1 MNILGGIFLLMKNIK
16 DIKDRKFYISFI
28 GLVIIFAVVVK
39 LLTMTVSMSDI
50 PTLWVNDVPFRYFER
65 YPLELINGVP
75 YVPITLFED
84 IKGIKTSIEK
94 EGFYIQYTIN
104 NAWILF
110 DTKNNGAMAIYKGQR
125 IEFYEQTFILNGV
138 RYVRAQVV
146 TDNLEIGLDFD
157 EEHGVLRV
165 KDRMARKTLKDLIS
179 IYIETTTTPP
189 TIPTVTTREEYVPP
203 TTPPPTT
210 EAETTPTVEPT
221 TAEDTRE
228 IINYFMF
235 HSGGKDYTNQENPI
249 EISEESGDIDNL
261 DYLLGLLK
269 RENITSIFFLNKT
282 EILDNPDI
290 VRKIYAMGHELG
302 IALNGGQST
311 SEELLAE
318 LEEVNSL
325 IYVLTKNKTRFYVFN
340 DDIYRDS
347 EDDLKKKGY
356 YQFKETVGTSNFQ
369 ASTTG
374 VDDRELR
381 INEMI
386 EFLKREEI
394 NIIKFELGGTAEN
407 YDELDLVISAVHSKF
422 YITVAN
428 MNLPF
433 FLGSNE
439 F

>member
-210 EAETTPTVEPT
+210 EAETTPTAEPT

-235 HSGGKDYTNQENPI
+235 HSGAKDYANQENSI
-249 EISEESGDIDNL
+249 EISEESGDTDNL

-269 RENITSIFFLNKT
+269 RENITSIFFLTKT
-282 EILDNPDI
+282 EVLDNPDI

-302 IALNGGQST
+302 IALEGREAA

-340 DDIYRDS
+340 DDTYRDA
-347 EDDLKKKGY
+347 EEDLKKKGY
-356 YQFKETVGTSNFQ
+356 YKFKETVGTSNFQ

>member
-1 MNILGGIFLLMKNIK
+1 LMKNIK

-50 PTLWVNDVPFRYFER
+50 PTLWVNDAPFRYFER

-157 EEHGVLRV
+157 EEHGVLRI

-179 IYIETTTTPP
+179 IYIEATTTPP
-189 TIPTVTTREEYVPP
+189 TIPIVTTREEYVPP
-203 TTPPPTT
+203 TTPTPTT
-210 EAETTPTVEPT
+210 EAETTPTAEPT

-235 HSGGKDYTNQENPI
+235 HSGAKDYANQENSI
-249 EISEESGDIDNL
+249 EIPEESGDTDNL

-269 RENITSIFFLNKT
+269 RENITSIFFLTKT
-282 EILDNPDI
+282 EVLDNPDI

-302 IALNGGQST
+302 ISLDSGQAA

-340 DDIYRDS
+340 DDTYRDA

-356 YQFKETVGTSNFQ
+356 YKFKETVGTSNFQ